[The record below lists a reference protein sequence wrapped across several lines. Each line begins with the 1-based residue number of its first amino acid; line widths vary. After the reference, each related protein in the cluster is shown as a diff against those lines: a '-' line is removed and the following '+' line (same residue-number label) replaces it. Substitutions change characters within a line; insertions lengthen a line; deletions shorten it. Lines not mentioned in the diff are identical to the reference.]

1 MALKNEV
8 LCLTLRAFCN
18 DDKTTELLEV
28 LNTGQTITG
37 NTLLREVMHGA

>member
-8 LCLTLRAFCN
+8 LCLTLRAFSN
-18 DDKTTELLEV
+18 DDKTTELFEV

-37 NTLLREVMHGA
+37 NTLLREVMHGT